1 VRQVLDEWLE
11 EHATIARPGAHVLR
25 HTCLTGWVRRG
36 TDLVTVAELAGHS
49 RVETRGATACPAKP
63 TASKPSTGSS
73 GGLSTTIAQPDTRG
87 LLVVLISGPV
97 VVVAP

>member
-25 HTCLTGWVRRG
+25 HTCLTGLVRRG

-49 RVETRGATACPAKP
+49 HVENDAALQP
-63 TASKPSTGSS
+63 
-73 GGLSTTIAQPDTRG
+73 AQPSRPPASRRRG
-87 LLVVLISGPV
+87 VPAG
-97 VVVAP
+97 